1 MKIIIAAGIVAL
13 LAGTYL
19 YSTRNATPVAPVA
32 GVTKNAN
39 IVVTDTKTIVQ
50 SGTYAVVTDKSIVN
64 WAGKKPLLSG
74 YINQGSIA
82 LSGGDIIVTDTTATG
97 SFTIDMK
104 TLSVTSTPTKPG
116 KESLLVTHL
125 KSNVWFDIET
135 YPTAEFTID
144 SVTPASSSTNSFNYT
159 INGSLTMK
167 GKTQPLSFPATIY
180 SDEAGVLYANAAL
193 EFDRTVWGVTAGS
206 ASFFDN
212 LADNA
217 VDNMVALSFTLVAEA
232 K

>member
-32 GVTKNAN
+32 GVTENAN
-39 IVVTDTKTIVQ
+39 IVVTDSKTIVQ

-74 YINQGSIA
+74 YLNQGSIA
-82 LSGGDIIVTDTTATG
+82 LSAGEITVTDTAATG

-116 KESLLVTHL
+116 KESLLAEHL
-125 KSNVWFDIET
+125 MSDGWFDVET
-135 YPTAEFTID
+135 YPTAEFTIL
-144 SVTPASSSTNSFNYT
+144 SVTPSSSSTNSFNYT

-167 GKTQPLSFPATIY
+167 GQTHPLSFPATIY

-193 EFDRTVWGVTAGS
+193 EFDRTVWGITAGS
-206 ASFFDN
+206 TSFFDN

-217 VDNMVALSFTLVAEA
+217 IDNMIALSFTLVAEA